1 MPFKLHNPKVATP
14 LTQWV
19 SLFNNNDVNS
29 IVRLYE
35 TDAVLIPTFELIIF
49 NQKDRTVYFTNLF
62 KKENLK
68 CTVIYNEYKQFPN
81 GRSDVLIANGI
92 YIFSFT
98 ENGKEQNQKARYTFV
113 FNNGKIVSHH
123 SSVDPE

>member
-1 MPFKLHNPKVATP
+1 MPFKRHNPNSITP

-35 TDAVLIPTFELIIF
+35 SDAVLIPTFELIIF
-49 NQKDRTVYFTNLF
+49 GQKERAVYFTDLF
-62 KKENLK
+62 KKENIR
-68 CTVIYNEYKQFPN
+68 CSVVYNEYKQFR
-81 GRSDVLIANGI
+81 GCDVLVANGI
-92 YIFSFT
+92 YIFSFV
-98 ENGKEQNQKARYTFV
+98 ENGQEQRQKARYTFV
-113 FNNGKIVSHH
+113 FNKGKITSHH

>member
-49 NQKDRTVYFTNLF
+49 SQKDRAVYFKNLF
-62 KKENLK
+62 KKENIR
-68 CTVIYNEYKQFPN
+68 CSVIYNEYTQFR
-81 GRSDVLIANGI
+81 GCDVLVANGI
-92 YIFSFT
+92 YIFSYM
-98 ENGKEQNQKARYTFV
+98 ENGIEQRQKARYTFV
-113 FNNGKIVSHH
+113 FNKGKITSHH